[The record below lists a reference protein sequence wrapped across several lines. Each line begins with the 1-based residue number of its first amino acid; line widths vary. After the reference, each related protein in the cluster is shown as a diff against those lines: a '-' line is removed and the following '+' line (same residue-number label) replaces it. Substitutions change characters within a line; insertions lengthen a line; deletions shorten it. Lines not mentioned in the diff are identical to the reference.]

1 MVATPPLTDTLARR
15 AVERAL
21 SEKRAEL
28 AEGMQRV
35 VEATYDLVE
44 QTGTV
49 DPPMRQILAH
59 TGLSTQAFYR
69 LFRSKDELM
78 LALLD
83 DGRRRLVAHLE
94 RRMQRAGTPDAQV
107 RAWVEGVMVQAS
119 DPRAASR
126 TRPFVAGE
134 DRLAERYPEEHAA
147 SVDQLVAL
155 LVPPLSS
162 LAGASPSG
170 DDDRA
175 TWVASP
181 AVRRDAEAVYRLTFA
196 TLRDHLL
203 SRHRPAPETLQHLVA
218 FALRGVGGAP

>member
-1 MVATPPLTDTLARR
+1 MTTMLARR
-15 AVERAL
+15 AVERAA
-21 SEKRAEL
+21 EQRQAEL

-35 VEATYDLVE
+35 VEATYELVE
-44 QTGTV
+44 TTGTV
-49 DPPMRQILAH
+49 DPPMRQILAR

-94 RRMQRAGTPDAQV
+94 RRMQRAGPPAAQV
-107 RAWVEGVMVQAS
+107 RAWIDGVMAQAA
-119 DPRAASR
+119 DQRAASR

-134 DRLAERYPEEHAA
+134 ARIAEAFPEEHAA

-155 LVPPLSS
+155 LVPPLTA
-162 LAGASPSG
+162 LGHRRTNGAST
-170 DDDRA
+170 R
-175 TWVASP
+175 VQ
-181 AVRRDAEAVYRLTFA
+181 RDAEAVYRLTFA

-203 SRHRPAPETLQHLVA
+203 SRHKPAPATVEHLVA
-218 FALRGVGGAP
+218 FAMRGAGAAS

>member
-1 MVATPPLTDTLARR
+1 MTTMLARR
-15 AVERAL
+15 AVERAA
-21 SEKRAEL
+21 EQRQAEL
-28 AEGMQRV
+28 AEGMQRI
-35 VEATYDLVE
+35 VEATYELVE

-49 DPPMRQILAH
+49 EPPMRQILAR

-94 RRMQRAGTPDAQV
+94 RRMQRAGSPAGQV
-107 RAWVEGVMVQAS
+107 RAWIDGVMAQAA
-119 DPRAASR
+119 DTRAASR

-134 DRLAERYPEEHAA
+134 ARIAETFPEEHAA

-155 LVPPLSS
+155 LVPPLTALGRGSR
-162 LAGASPSG
+162 ANGAST
-170 DDDRA
+170 R
-175 TWVASP
+175 VQ
-181 AVRRDAEAVYRLTFA
+181 RDAEAVYRLTFA

-203 SRHRPAPETLQHLVA
+203 SREKPAPATVEHLVA
-218 FALRGVGGAP
+218 FAMRGTGAAS